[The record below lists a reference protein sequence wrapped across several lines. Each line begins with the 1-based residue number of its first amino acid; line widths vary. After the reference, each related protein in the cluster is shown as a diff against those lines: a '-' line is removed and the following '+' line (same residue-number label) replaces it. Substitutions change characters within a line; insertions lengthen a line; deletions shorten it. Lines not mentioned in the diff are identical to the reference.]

1 MQRGP
6 PVQHQHCGAARQAQ
20 QLPDQALKTSP
31 APAKS
36 AMRRITKVS
45 GQGHAEVWRSA
56 ISL

>member
-31 APAKS
+31 APAES

-45 GQGHAEVWRSA
+45 GQGHVWRSA